1 MGIDDSTREAYD
13 ALHGEEDWAEH
24 PDREFLEWPAVESLL
39 PDLDGARVLDA
50 GCGDGTFAARLCDR
64 VATVV
69 GVDASESAVRE
80 ARERF
85 EAVDVNAEFHRAE
98 LPDGLERFDAG
109 SFDLVL
115 SQLVLGHVE
124 DWRPVFA
131 EWFRVLRP
139 GSHLVFSADHPVSGW
154 VNPDEA
160 TDYWA
165 IQGLEYEWDGNPLV
179 IHRRPVRE
187 HLDPL
192 LEAGFVLERYLE
204 PAPEP
209 GYEAVAPERY
219 EKLATVPRY
228 EVVRARK
235 PPDG

>member
-13 ALHGEEDWAEH
+13 ALHGEEDWAAH
-24 PDREFLEWPAVESLL
+24 PDREYLEWPAVRSLL

-50 GCGDGTFAARLCDR
+50 GCGDGAFTARLCDR
-64 VATVV
+64 CGEVV
-69 GVDASESAVRE
+69 GIDASETAVRE
-80 ARERF
+80 ARARLPDDAEVHHGDLPQGLDRF
-85 EAVDVNAEFHRAE
+85 ES
-98 LPDGLERFDAG
+98 G
-109 SFDLVL
+109 SFDLVC

-131 EWFRVLRP
+131 AWFRLLRP
-139 GSHLVFSADHPVSGW
+139 GGHLVFSTDHPVSGW

-165 IQGLEYEWDGNPLV
+165 TQGLEYEWDGNPLV
-179 IHRRPVRE
+179 IHRRPVAE

-204 PAPEP
+204 PAPDP
-209 GYEAVAPERY
+209 AYEEVAPERY
-219 EKLATVPRY
+219 EKLATVPRW

-235 PPDG
+235 PERTGD